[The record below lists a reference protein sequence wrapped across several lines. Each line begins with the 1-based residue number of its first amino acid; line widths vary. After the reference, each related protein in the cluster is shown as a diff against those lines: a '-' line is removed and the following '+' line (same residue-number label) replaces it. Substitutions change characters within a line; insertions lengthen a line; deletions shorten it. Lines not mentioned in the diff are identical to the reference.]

1 MNHYELIYIVNPQQ
15 AKESKLFDKCKEQI
29 SSVSGVLHRSE
40 DIGLR
45 DLSYQIDDCS
55 KGHYFLLNF
64 ECQPENLK
72 EIENLFK
79 FNESILRSSIVK
91 KRKAESETSALMTQ
105 TKDQSSSSQETTLES
120 VKKEAEVKEET
131 KEETKEENKASD
143 DSQEQKQNESNDS
156 TEDK

>member
-91 KRKAESETSALMTQ
+91 KRKAESETSALMAQ
-105 TKDQSSSSQETTLES
+105 TKDQSSRSQETTLES

-131 KEETKEENKASD
+131 KEENKAGD

>member
-29 SSVSGVLHRSE
+29 SSISGVLHRSE

-105 TKDQSSSSQETTLES
+105 TKDQSSSSHETTLES
-120 VKKEAEVKEET
+120 VKKEAEV

>member
-120 VKKEAEVKEET
+120 VKKEAEVT
-131 KEETKEENKASD
+131 EETKEENKAGD

>member
-105 TKDQSSSSQETTLES
+105 TKDQSSSSQETSIES

-131 KEETKEENKASD
+131 KKENKTN

-156 TEDK
+156 TEDN

>member
-45 DLSYQIDDCS
+45 DLSYQIDDCT

-120 VKKEAEVKEET
+120 VKKQAEV

>member
-1 MNHYELIYIVNPQQ
+1 MNHYELIYIVNPHQ

-131 KEETKEENKASD
+131 KEENKASD